1 MMQKQVTLVNKL
13 GLHARAAAQF
23 VNTAMRYESDIQV
36 RGLGR
41 RANGKSIMALMM
53 LAAPN
58 GTPLELEISGGDE
71 NEAAEALMTLIENR
85 FGEEE

>member
-1 MMQKQVTLVNKL
+1 MMQRQVTLINKL

-23 VNTAMRYESDIQV
+23 VNTALRFESDIQV
-36 RGLGR
+36 SGKGR

-53 LAAPN
+53 LSAPN
-58 GTPLELEISGGDE
+58 GTPLDLEISGNDE
-71 NEAAEALMTLIENR
+71 QEATEALVGLIENR

>member
-1 MMQKQVTLVNKL
+1 MQRQVTLVNKL

-23 VNTAMRYESDIQV
+23 VNTAMRFESDIQV
-36 RGLGR
+36 LGKGR

-53 LAAPN
+53 LSAPN
-58 GTPLELEISGGDE
+58 GTPLGLEISGNDE
-71 NEAAEALMTLIENR
+71 NEAAAALVALIENR

>member
-1 MMQKQVTLVNKL
+1 MMQRQVTLVNKL

-23 VNTAMRYESDIQV
+23 VNTAMRFESDIQV
-36 RGLGR
+36 LGRGR

-53 LAAPN
+53 LSAPN
-58 GTPLELEISGGDE
+58 GTPLDLEVSGNDE
-71 NEAAEALMTLIENR
+71 SEAVEALVALIDNR